1 MFGRTKPLV
10 PLALLASAVL
20 LTGGIGTRPSSPE
33 VISEERAASDSGA
46 SIKAD
51 LKDAIERGLGF
62 LKRTQRPDGG
72 WTQDVGFKRGSGY
85 VVTAESVPHVGVTS
99 LALMAFLSGGH
110 VAGRGPF
117 SEVLEKGV
125 DSILSSVDSNLG
137 FISANGTRMYS
148 HAFATLLLSEIYGM
162 THRNDL
168 KEKLQLAV
176 DLIVKSQN
184 QQGSWRYQPF
194 AETADMSITV
204 CQIMALR
211 AARNVGVRVPKATI
225 DRAFDYVDR
234 SAEKD
239 PRSRD

>member
-1 MFGRTKPLV
+1 
-10 PLALLASAVL
+10 
-20 LTGGIGTRPSSPE
+20 
-33 VISEERAASDSGA
+33 
-46 SIKAD
+46 
-51 LKDAIERGLGF
+51 
-62 LKRTQRPDGG
+62 
-72 WTQDVGFKRGSGY
+72 
-85 VVTAESVPHVGVTS
+85 
-99 LALMAFLSGGH
+99 
-110 VAGRGPF
+110 
-117 SEVLEKGV
+117 
-125 DSILSSVDSNLG
+125 
-137 FISANGTRMYS
+137 MYS

-239 PRSRD
+239 PRSRDFGGFRYKAEERRNRTTFALTAAGIATLNHSGIYESPLITAGLHYLKEEMPSVSAQDRFHYFYWYGHYYAAQAFYFAGDSNPQLWGDYWSTISKELLRNQDADGSWPCTVGPGTAFSTAVALIILQINNQYLPILHR